1 MHESK
6 ESVGK
11 GRRARCAAV
20 ERSCESRRAIFERNN
35 YDLMAIERWADN
47 GGAVCSPDIW
57 HATLLRDPLDRI
69 VSHHNHLWSTILRA
83 KPRGHEKVRSLPDQY
98 FRGVFADD
106 GSCIPAKELPYT
118 ISAPHRTGYDWSM
131 VCALSSNYHTRSLLG
146 TSYSPRPY
154 DGETEPLHSHEAT
167 LDRAKRTLLDYAVV
181 LTTDDASEALPIVRH
196 ALRWRPWSLTEVLP
210 VRDRQSGRKR
220 SVVKRNLSE
229 VDRSLLMERNR
240 LDIAL
245 YAYARSL
252 VKVDALFYSKAAE
265 AGLFRE
271 DVRDPKR
278 AFCGGGGEWME
289 RQYGRDGQLV
299 SSHVVTPDAVVGEDE
314 EGDLEFLE

>member
-1 MHESK
+1 M
-6 ESVGK
+6 GK

-47 GGAVCSPDIW
+47 GGATCSPDIW

-118 ISAPHRTGYDWSM
+118 MSAPHRTGYDWSM
-131 VCALSSNYHTRSLLG
+131 VCALSSDYHTRSLLG
-146 TSYSPRPY
+146 TSYSQRPY

-181 LTTDDASEALPIVRH
+181 LTTDDSSEALPIVRH

-210 VRDRQSGRKR
+210 VRDRQNGRKR
-220 SVVKRNLSE
+220 SVVKRNLSA
-229 VDRSLLMERNR
+229 VDRELLTDRNR

-245 YAYARSL
+245 YAFARSI
-252 VKVDALFYSKAAE
+252 VSVDAVFYASAAA

-278 AFCGGGGEWME
+278 AFCGGGGE
-289 RQYGRDGQLV
+289 LV
-299 SSHVVTPDAVVGEDE
+299 SSHVVTPDAVGELGEE
-314 EGDLEFLE
+314 EGDLEFLEEE